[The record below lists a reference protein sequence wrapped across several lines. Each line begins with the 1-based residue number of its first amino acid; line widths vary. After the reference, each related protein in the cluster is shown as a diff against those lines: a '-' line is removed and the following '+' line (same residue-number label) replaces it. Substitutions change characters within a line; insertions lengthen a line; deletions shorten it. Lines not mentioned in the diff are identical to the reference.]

1 MEGRVF
7 ELKSKSKQVVGR
19 QAGEGRTCQ
28 AMGAMQKE
36 KAWKTPWNTEYM
48 VEMVGEC
55 NWMGWP
61 SLHTIPH
68 IQLNLTDKEDEE
80 RLMNDA
86 GDTG

>member
-36 KAWKTPWNTEYM
+36 KA
-48 VEMVGEC
+48 
-55 NWMGWP
+55 
-61 SLHTIPH
+61 
-68 IQLNLTDKEDEE
+68 
-80 RLMNDA
+80 
-86 GDTG
+86 